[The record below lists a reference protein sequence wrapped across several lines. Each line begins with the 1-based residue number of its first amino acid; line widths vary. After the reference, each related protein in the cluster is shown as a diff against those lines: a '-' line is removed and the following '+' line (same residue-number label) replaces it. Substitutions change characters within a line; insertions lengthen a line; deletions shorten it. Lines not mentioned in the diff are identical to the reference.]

1 MKCNDISTH
10 SDYNDKGDFKPHIYP
25 LQFGVNNE
33 EIPDMN
39 NYPRY
44 VDCFPYSHIYMMK
57 LIGINLY
64 FGKTTWFQEAELES
78 LHDFKILDFLMIIF
92 IQVRIKIMSGLNF

>member
-1 MKCNDISTH
+1 MEKCNDISTH

-25 LQFGVNNE
+25 LQFGVHNE

-44 VDCFPYSHIYMMK
+44 VDCFPYSQHLYDE
-57 LIGINLY
+57 INWDKFV
-64 FGKTTWFQEAELES
+64 FGKTTWFQAELES
-78 LHDFKILDFLMIIF
+78 LHDFKIL
-92 IQVRIKIMSGLNF
+92 VS